1 MIKVRQI
8 KIDAK
13 EKNILLI
20 RKKVCKR
27 LNINDDEILEF
38 NIVKESIDARKI
50 PVFFT
55 YEVNVKLKNESGI
68 KFDNDV
74 CLTEEESYHF
84 ETTGEEELS
93 TRPIIV
99 GDGPSGLFAAYMLSE
114 AGFNPLVIERGSDI
128 TNRVK
133 KVEDFWNTG
142 VLDVNTNVCFG
153 EGGAGTF
160 SDGKLNTLNKDINHR
175 IRKVFEIFVEN
186 GAPEDILYKNKP
198 HIGTDILR
206 DVIVNMRK
214 KIESFGGEF
223 LFNKT
228 LTDIDVKDGRIVGIY
243 LGEEYLKCDL
253 LILAIGHSA
262 KDTFEMLNKKGLI
275 MENKPFAVGIRI
287 IHKQELINEK
297 EYGSYAS
304 YLDNASYKLTYN
316 KDDKGIYSFC
326 MCPGGY
332 VVDSSSELEHLC
344 INGMSNRNRD
354 SGYANS
360 AIVVTVNSKDYGDNL
375 FDGLKYQE
383 KLEEKAYKLCNGKI
397 PVETLK
403 DYIDNKKGSS
413 FDKFE
418 PIFKGRYEFANIN
431 EIFDEETNALIKESI
446 NNFDTKIKG
455 FSGDAVVAGVESR
468 TSSPVRIVRD
478 YNMESNIKGIYPI
491 GEGSGYSGGI
501 TTSSVDGVKVSEV
514 IRTKFKS
521 FQI

>member
-1 MIKVRQI
+1 
-8 KIDAK
+8 
-13 EKNILLI
+13 
-20 RKKVCKR
+20 
-27 LNINDDEILEF
+27 
-38 NIVKESIDARKI
+38 
-50 PVFFT
+50 
-55 YEVNVKLKNESGI
+55 
-68 KFDNDV
+68 
-74 CLTEEESYHF
+74 
-84 ETTGEEELS
+84 
-93 TRPIIV
+93 
-99 GDGPSGLFAAYMLSE
+99 
-114 AGFNPLVIERGSDI
+114 
-128 TNRVK
+128 
-133 KVEDFWNTG
+133 
-142 VLDVNTNVCFG
+142 
-153 EGGAGTF
+153 
-160 SDGKLNTLNKDINHR
+160 
-175 IRKVFEIFVEN
+175 
-186 GAPEDILYKNKP
+186 
-198 HIGTDILR
+198 
-206 DVIVNMRK
+206 
-214 KIESFGGEF
+214 
-223 LFNKT
+223 
-228 LTDIDVKDGRIVGIY
+228 
-243 LGEEYLKCDL
+243 
-253 LILAIGHSA
+253 
-262 KDTFEMLNKKGLI
+262 
-275 MENKPFAVGIRI
+275 
-287 IHKQELINEK
+287 
-297 EYGSYAS
+297 
-304 YLDNASYKLTYN
+304 
-316 KDDKGIYSFC
+316 

-478 YNMESNIKGIYPI
+478 DNMESNIKGIYPI

-514 IRTKFKS
+514 IRTKFKI